1 VTVQTVCT
9 PDPDNV
15 DPAGHVYAVT
25 EVRFAA
31 LLEAATSQLLLAS
44 SVPPFGQP
52 GVDPAGTLLEHSPLA
67 ALPP

>member
-1 VTVQTVCT
+1 MVQTVCT
-9 PDPDNV
+9 PEPDSV

-31 LLEAATSQLLLAS
+31 VLVPATSQLLFAS
-44 SVPPFGQP
+44 IVPPFGHP